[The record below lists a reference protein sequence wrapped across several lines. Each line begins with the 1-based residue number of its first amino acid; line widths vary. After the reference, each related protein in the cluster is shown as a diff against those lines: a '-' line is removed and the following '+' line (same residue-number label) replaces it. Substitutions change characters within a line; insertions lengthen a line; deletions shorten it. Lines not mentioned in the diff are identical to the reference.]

1 MTDVVVQLDLFPTN
15 ALLPDGATTYMNVRT
30 VVADGHLQL
39 WRNEGQNPVVVFTSP
54 LVSWEGNI
62 RTGYT
67 LHTEAGPVVAGRNGG
82 CTCGASL
89 GTAELF
95 PGFRRVNTSL

>member
-1 MTDVVVQLDLFPTN
+1 MVDVTVQLDLFPAN
-15 ALLPDGATTYMNVRT
+15 ALLPDGATTFMNVRV
-30 VVADGHLQL
+30 VVADGNLQL
-39 WRNEGQNPVVVFTSP
+39 WRNEGQHPVVVFTSP
-54 LVSWEGNI
+54 LLSYEGNV
-62 RTGYT
+62 RVGYT

-95 PGFRRVNTSL
+95 PGFRRINTPL

>member
-30 VVADGHLQL
+30 VVADGSLQL
-39 WRNEGQNPVVVFTSP
+39 WRNEGQHPVVVFTSP
-54 LVSWEGNI
+54 LLAHEGNVRI
-62 RTGYT
+62 GYT
-67 LHTEAGPVVAGRNGG
+67 LTTEAGVVVAGKNGG
-82 CTCGASL
+82 CTCGAML

-95 PGFRRVNTSL
+95 PGLRRINTSL